1 MCYPRPL
8 RCDWLCVG
16 CAVVGAGRA
25 GSAGAGLGAAGDGR
39 ERARAGEVDGV
50 MVKVMMMMGSGMKMK
65 KDEAQALARSC
76 ASRPDFLPCDGSV
89 CPTHTH
95 GKCFRLHWCCHLGWC
110 HCKYVYQPMTS
121 VGQLP
126 STAIPA
132 APSFYTDTIDLSISL
147 TERFLRIAPCFR
159 PPLYPEY
166 PRYCNIA
173 ELFIDDYIVKRING
187 KMCYVQRPVP
197 QMEEGEEQHMPP
209 LIHVKSDSASF
220 RRKAQRHGSD
230 TSAHRRNLVLIHI
243 TLGVIRGKS
252 AIYRIHPEREQDQ
265 LCTLR
270 APAADGKLHDH
281 DSNQRSNLL
290 IIVAAP

>member
-1 MCYPRPL
+1 
-8 RCDWLCVG
+8 
-16 CAVVGAGRA
+16 
-25 GSAGAGLGAAGDGR
+25 
-39 ERARAGEVDGV
+39 

-89 CPTHTH
+89 CATHTH

-126 STAIPA
+126 STTIPA

-197 QMEEGEEQHMPP
+197 QMEAPPTPHPHAPPP
-209 LIHVKSDSASF
+209 LDTRTASLHQLDARTGQHSANTVTLDANKGHVVMDTVKAPKMDHCSSPSNSDDSGINAGG
-220 RRKAQRHGSD
+220 RHYLESCEEETEEEEEEEEDDELSEGRVS
-230 TSAHRRNLVLIHI
+230 SPSSLW
-243 TLGVIRGKS
+243 
-252 AIYRIHPEREQDQ
+252 EQDG
-265 LCTLR
+265 C
-270 APAADGKLHDH
+270 G
-281 DSNQRSNLL
+281 LL
-290 IIVAAP
+290 SPSKSTVEIIENIETTV